1 MSWQRIALCLRPEV
15 LALCFGEWLCT
26 GVIRQEG
33 SFRRTAPHGQV
44 GVQQQVREAGGE
56 VGDKV
61 IGDGAQGLLD
71 ISRQLSVMVLLLD
84 DNQKNILTPKGAFF

>member
-1 MSWQRIALCLRPEV
+1 MCRKRVTLCLRPVIEG
-15 LALCFGEWLCT
+15 LCFCELLCA

-44 GVQQQVREAGGE
+44 GVEQQVREAGRE

-61 IGDGAQGLLD
+61 VGDGAQSLLNLG
-71 ISRQLSVMVLLLD
+71 RQLSVMVLLLED
-84 DNQKNILTPKGAFF
+84 QQKQR

>member
-15 LALCFGEWLCT
+15 LALYSGESLCT

-33 SFRRTAPHGQV
+33 SFRCTAPHGQV

-61 IGDGAQGLLD
+61 IRDGAQSLLD

-84 DNQKNILTPKGAFF
+84 DNQEKILTPKGAFF